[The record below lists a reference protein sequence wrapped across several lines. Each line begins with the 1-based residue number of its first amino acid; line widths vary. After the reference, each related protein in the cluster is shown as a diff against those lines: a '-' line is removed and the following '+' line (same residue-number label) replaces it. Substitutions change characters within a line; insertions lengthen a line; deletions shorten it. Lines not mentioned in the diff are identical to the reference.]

1 VKVVGS
7 IPIVSTMKT
16 YTAQEKAEMQRM
28 MIDPTCFGEPE
39 VPGWDKIEEV
49 KEVVQEKKIAV
60 NPINPNF
67 VFLEYDSRDAKS
79 LHNFMVSASEYQQEQ
94 EKLRKARC
102 CCGSCKCG
110 R

>member
-1 VKVVGS
+1 
-7 IPIVSTMKT
+7 MKKSELT
-16 YTAQEKAEMQRM
+16 KQEKERAEIRKNFMEETPM
-28 MIDPTCFGEPE
+28 
-39 VPGWDKIEEV
+39 VPGWDKLEEEQV
-49 KEVVQEKKIAV
+49 VVQLQEQPKQIKAV

-67 VFLEYDSRDAKS
+67 VFPEYDSRDARS
-79 LHNFMVSASEYQQEQ
+79 RYQHQLDSMEYAIEQ